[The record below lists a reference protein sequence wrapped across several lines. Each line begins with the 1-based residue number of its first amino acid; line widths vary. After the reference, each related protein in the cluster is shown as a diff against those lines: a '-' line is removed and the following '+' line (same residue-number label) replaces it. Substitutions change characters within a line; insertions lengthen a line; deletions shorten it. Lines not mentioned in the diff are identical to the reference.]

1 MAPRTDSLSV
11 RMLLAGLSTVLTMVA
26 VELAARLADPHRIDG
41 LNMSAFTRPATLPG
55 QMTELIPGATN
66 DHFLGG
72 PVRINAEGLRGA
84 PLRQQPAEARF
95 LAVGDSVT
103 FGYGV
108 REEDTWIAQL
118 ADTLAYH
125 EHDVEPVNAGLSGA
139 GLRYYHS
146 FLQRR
151 CTELAPDR
159 VLVGLVINDIA
170 AYPTDASTSERPV
183 HRKRIGAQLNH
194 ALMTHSFV
202 YTATVPLAKGLAYR
216 TGVLDLNDN
225 PGFAFV
231 ALDAPSPAQQ
241 AAWDSSL
248 ALLDA
253 IADEVDRCGAAL
265 TLVMFPVETQ
275 LSEDALRLYRD
286 GLGIRIA
293 DTAMNAEPQQRVGA
307 WASARGVDFVDL
319 LPAFRGEHTATESL
333 YLRSDVVAIDP
344 VHLSA
349 RGNAVTADVLVDHLL
364 EEEQQ
369 GTLVDARR

>member
-1 MAPRTDSLSV
+1 LAPRTASLTTRLLLASLST
-11 RMLLAGLSTVLTMVA
+11 LLALVA
-26 VELAARLADPHRIDG
+26 VEATARLADPHRIDG
-41 LNMSAFTRPATLPG
+41 LNMSAFTRPATRPG

-72 PVRINAEGLRGA
+72 PVRINADGLRGA
-84 PLRQQPAEARF
+84 PLLEDSASERF
-95 LAVGDSVT
+95 VAVGDSVT

-118 ADTLAYH
+118 SAELADLGH
-125 EHDVEPVNAGLSGA
+125 PMEPVNAGLSGA

-151 CTELAPDR
+151 CSELAPDR

-170 AYPTDASTSERPV
+170 TYPEDTATAEKPV
-183 HRKRIGAQLNH
+183 HRRRLGAQLNH
-194 ALMTHSFV
+194 ALMTHSHV
-202 YTATVPLAKGLAYR
+202 YTASVPLAKGLAYR
-216 TGVLDLNDN
+216 TGLLDLNDN

-231 ALDAPSPAQQ
+231 ALDSPSPAQQ
-241 AAWDSSL
+241 SAWDSSL
-248 ALLDA
+248 SLLDD
-253 IADEVDRCGAAL
+253 IADEVDRCGARF

-286 GLGIRIA
+286 GLGVHIA
-293 DTAMNAEPQQRVGA
+293 DTAMNGEPQERVRA

-319 LPAFRGEHTATESL
+319 LPDFRAQHTAEDSL
-333 YLRSDVVAIDP
+333 FLRSDVVAIDP

-349 RGNAVTADVLVDHLL
+349 RGNAVTAGVLASHF
-364 EEEQQ
+364 
-369 GTLVDARR
+369 TARRQGAVAEVVP